1 LIGWTSLARL
11 SNSLAGVDDYEIAEA
26 TWLAAVKRW
35 PRERIILRQAARVVR
50 DSRQP
55 HLAWPDKGRQGEGDA
70 IFAMKRRISPAQPAG
85 AS

>member
-50 DSRQP
+50 DSRQ
-55 HLAWPDKGRQGEGDA
+55 Q
-70 IFAMKRRISPAQPAG
+70 AG
-85 AS
+85 